1 VNTMLKQLTTLVLLT
16 LPAVPVAWASFIQE
30 RHSFDVSVTIPVRDA
45 YVLPSESNWM
55 GQEQEL
61 AWNLVTS
68 QLSRL
73 RKHFDVKNL
82 SGGVAARLLD
92 TPYLHSGRHRIDL
105 QVMFNQVPLTL
116 DSTEVVGAEVA
127 RTGTRA
133 ELEIAAIQPDDGYQ
147 GGSYYGTVHLMF
159 DFLAP

>member
-1 VNTMLKQLTTLVLLT
+1 
-16 LPAVPVAWASFIQE
+16 
-30 RHSFDVSVTIPVRDA
+30 
-45 YVLPSESNWM
+45 
-55 GQEQEL
+55 
-61 AWNLVTS
+61 
-68 QLSRL
+68 
-73 RKHFDVKNL
+73 
-82 SGGVAARLLD
+82 
-92 TPYLHSGRHRIDL
+92 
-105 QVMFNQVPLTL
+105 MFNQVPLTL